1 MTSWIAL
8 SYINLFMQL
17 VQLKPRYSRHLA
29 PIPTYPLYRSIHL
42 TMEIYFPKMDGK
54 VFCKTIAQ
62 QSQHSNHFRPTSDG
76 GDSTGFP
83 IVFTPYSASSSSAAE
98 AMTINRAGAGSC
110 PLLNPI
116 NPLTPPTHPKLF
128 KMFCGFN
135 FRWLQFVSGSS
146 CFFFFF
152 SFPCRSAHQSMQ

>member
-1 MTSWIAL
+1 
-8 SYINLFMQL
+8 
-17 VQLKPRYSRHLA
+17 
-29 PIPTYPLYRSIHL
+29 
-42 TMEIYFPKMDGK
+42 MEIYFPKMDGK

-146 CFFFFF
+146 CFFFFLVF
-152 SFPCRSAHQSMQ
+152 LAVRLTKVCNKIALTISEGEKRKIRGENVGRKLK